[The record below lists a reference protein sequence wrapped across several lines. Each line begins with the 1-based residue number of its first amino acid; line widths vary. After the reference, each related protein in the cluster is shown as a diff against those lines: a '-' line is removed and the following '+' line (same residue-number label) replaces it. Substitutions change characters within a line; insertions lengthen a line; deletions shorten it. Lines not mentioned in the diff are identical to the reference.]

1 MAARALNPGSNDAR
15 ETLARET
22 RACRAE
28 RAYLSHPPHV
38 RVSRA
43 ERSHRGAQRENRQ
56 HPRGLHHRT
65 GGERPRERAEHAAPG
80 RASPGVRRLEDI
92 ARVDVRDGRAIVSFI
107 ADVARSTELIAR
119 VFTVLAQRGVKVE
132 MLSQGA
138 SKVNIS
144 LVVLDAD
151 AEEALRIIHDE
162 FFSTSKEAVAS
173 R

>member
-1 MAARALNPGSNDAR
+1 MVPEADA
-15 ETLARET
+15 
-22 RACRAE
+22 
-28 RAYLSHPPHV
+28 
-38 RVSRA
+38 
-43 ERSHRGAQRENRQ
+43 
-56 HPRGLHHRT
+56 
-65 GGERPRERAEHAAPG
+65 
-80 RASPGVRRLEDI
+80 
-92 ARVDVRDGRAIVSFI
+92 FI

-162 FFSTSKEAVAS
+162 FFSSSKKEAVAS

>member
-1 MAARALNPGSNDAR
+1 M
-15 ETLARET
+15 
-22 RACRAE
+22 
-28 RAYLSHPPHV
+28 
-38 RVSRA
+38 
-43 ERSHRGAQRENRQ
+43 
-56 HPRGLHHRT
+56 
-65 GGERPRERAEHAAPG
+65 
-80 RASPGVRRLEDI
+80 
-92 ARVDVRDGRAIVSFI
+92 SFI

-151 AEEALRIIHDE
+151 ADEALKIIHDE

>member
-1 MAARALNPGSNDAR
+1 MG
-15 ETLARET
+15 
-22 RACRAE
+22 
-28 RAYLSHPPHV
+28 
-38 RVSRA
+38 
-43 ERSHRGAQRENRQ
+43 RS
-56 HPRGLHHRT
+56 LKSL
-65 GGERPRERAEHAAPG
+65 ERPALTAITAKRGVTLVDISSSRMLGQPGFLAAIFEVFETDGVSDDVVATSEVSVSLTLDPKAHLG
-80 RASPGVRRLEDI
+80 DEAKRFLSPKGLKRLED
-92 ARVDVRDGRAIVSFI
+92 
-107 ADVARSTELIAR
+107 IAR

>member
-1 MAARALNPGSNDAR
+1 
-15 ETLARET
+15 
-22 RACRAE
+22 
-28 RAYLSHPPHV
+28 
-38 RVSRA
+38 
-43 ERSHRGAQRENRQ
+43 
-56 HPRGLHHRT
+56 
-65 GGERPRERAEHAAPG
+65 
-80 RASPGVRRLEDI
+80 
-92 ARVDVRDGRAIVSFI
+92 
-107 ADVARSTELIAR
+107 
-119 VFTVLAQRGVKVE
+119 

>member
-1 MAARALNPGSNDAR
+1 VDVVATSEVSVSL
-15 ETLARET
+15 TLDPKAHLGDEAKRF
-22 RACRAE
+22 
-28 RAYLSHPPHV
+28 LSPK
-38 RVSRA
+38 
-43 ERSHRGAQRENRQ
+43 
-56 HPRGLHHRT
+56 GLK
-65 GGERPRERAEHAAPG
+65 
-80 RASPGVRRLEDI
+80 RLEDI

>member
-1 MAARALNPGSNDAR
+1 MR
-15 ETLARET
+15 
-22 RACRAE
+22 
-28 RAYLSHPPHV
+28 
-38 RVSRA
+38 
-43 ERSHRGAQRENRQ
+43 AQR
-56 HPRGLHHRT
+56 
-65 GGERPRERAEHAAPG
+65 
-80 RASPGVRRLEDI
+80 V
-92 ARVDVRDGRAIVSFI
+92 
-107 ADVARSTELIAR
+107 
-119 VFTVLAQRGVKVE
+119 VKVE